1 MLVLVP
7 KLRIPYPILLVL
19 GGLALGFVPGLP
31 EIDLPPDLVLV
42 GVLPPLLYGAAFFT
56 SLRDLRANL
65 RPVGLLAVGLV
76 LLTMVVVAV
85 VAHEIVPGL
94 PWAAAFVLGAVVSPT
109 DPIAATAIMQR
120 LGVPR
125 RLVSIVEGESLVND
139 GTALV
144 AYRFAVVAAVSG
156 TFSLWE
162 AGIAFVLNVAG
173 GVVVGL
179 GVAWIVRQVR
189 RRLDFPPAEVTI
201 SLLTGY
207 FAYIPAELMG
217 VSAVIAAVTAGIYLG
232 WYTPELTTP
241 EVRLMGES
249 AWEIVTFTLNAI
261 LFTLIGL
268 QLPGILD
275 ELDAYSTADLLWWAR
290 RDLADRAR
298 RPRRSGSTRRRSCRA
313 CSCGGSASA
322 TRCRPPAALALIT
335 WSGMRGA
342 VSLAA
347 ALAIPL
353 TTDAGEPFPERNLI
367 LFLTFAVI
375 FGTLVIQG
383 LTLPAVI
390 RLLRLEDDGE
400 DDAREEAQARIH
412 AASAALRP
420 ARRARRRGLGARRHG
435 RAGPRRL
442 RLPPE
447 PLLGVARRRRRRL
460 DRGALARLPAAPPRA
475 AERRAGRRA
484 ASCGVAARSRTRW
497 RGASCATST
506 SRTRGSR
513 SDGDVERPPRLARAG
528 VRALARRTAAPRAA
542 TRVGCAGRGTA
553 HRRPARRGGG
563 DGPAG
568 AAAARARARRRD
580 ALGGRPGRESRRA
593 PQRHA
598 PERSRR
604 RPEPEL
610 PLRQLE
616 RRAVVHLPA
625 RDRPRAAQAAE
636 PHEPLLTRPRAGVR
650 AGNAGVDG
658 ARPGAAAEARARPAR
673 ADRADPRPRRRPARA
688 GRAAGGVG
696 GAPGASPSSRSAR
709 PAPSTSGCSSR
720 GSRRSS
726 TRSSTPGLPQL
737 CLRHLPGLEAL
748 LRS

>member
-1 MLVLVP
+1 VLLAAGAAMLVLVP

-56 SLRDLRANL
+56 SLHDLRMNL
-65 RPVGLLAVGLV
+65 RPVGLLAIGLV

-109 DPIAATAIMQR
+109 DPIAATAIMHR

-144 AYRFAVVAAVSG
+144 AYRFAVVATISG
-156 TFSLWE
+156 SFTLWE
-162 AGIAFVLNVAG
+162 AGLSFVFNVG
-173 GVVVGL
+173 GGIVVGL
-179 GVAWIVRQVR
+179 AVAWLIRQVR
-189 RRLDFPPAEVTI
+189 LRLDFPAAEVTI

-207 FAYIPAELMG
+207 FAYIPAELLG
-217 VSAVIAAVTAGIYLG
+217 VSAVIAAVTAGVYLG

-275 ELDAYSTADLLWWAR
+275 ELGAYSTGELLWWGAAIWLTVLAAR
-290 RDLADRAR
+290 ALWAYPAAWL
-298 RPRRSGSTRRRSCRA
+298 PRRLIRRVRERDPMPSL
-313 CSCGGSASA
+313 SW
-322 TRCRPPAALALIT
+322 LALIT

-353 TTDAGEPFPERNLI
+353 STDAGSPFPGRDLI

-400 DDAREEAQARIH
+400 EAARDEAQARIH
-412 AASAALRP
+412 AAEAAI
-420 ARRARRRGLGARRHG
+420 ARLEELVDEDWVREDTAERVRGGYTFRQNRFAAWLDGGDDGSIEARSRDFQ
-435 RAGPRRL
+435 RL
-442 RLPPE
+442 RRE
-447 PLLGVARRRRRRL
+447 LLNAERTAVNDLRRSGQISEEVARRVARDL
-460 DRGALARLPAAPPRA
+460 DLEDARL
-475 AERRAGRRA
+475 EI
-484 ASCGVAARSRTRW
+484 
-497 RGASCATST
+497 
-506 SRTRGSR
+506 
-513 SDGDVERPPRLARAG
+513 
-528 VRALARRTAAPRAA
+528 
-542 TRVGCAGRGTA
+542 
-553 HRRPARRGGG
+553 
-563 DGPAG
+563 
-568 AAAARARARRRD
+568 
-580 ALGGRPGRESRRA
+580 
-593 PQRHA
+593 
-598 PERSRR
+598 
-604 RPEPEL
+604 
-610 PLRQLE
+610 
-616 RRAVVHLPA
+616 
-625 RDRPRAAQAAE
+625 
-636 PHEPLLTRPRAGVR
+636 
-650 AGNAGVDG
+650 
-658 ARPGAAAEARARPAR
+658 
-673 ADRADPRPRRRPARA
+673 
-688 GRAAGGVG
+688 
-696 GAPGASPSSRSAR
+696 
-709 PAPSTSGCSSR
+709 
-720 GSRRSS
+720 
-726 TRSSTPGLPQL
+726 
-737 CLRHLPGLEAL
+737 
-748 LRS
+748 